1 MPHKLDVNIEPAQTT
16 LVPKKIFNLEW
27 SQAFAELNFEFNSE
41 TQIVLSEI
49 CNDVVFLSVVD
60 QKMHDTAM
68 SMFPTGKFFS
78 TYRLLFQ
85 IFEKWTHADK
95 RSKHQIFAN
104 ITTNSFDLFVFEK
117 KQQLIFANTFAYQS
131 SNDFLYYLLHV
142 VNRLKIDTGGLTLK
156 ILDSAN
162 DSENLMNVLEP
173 YFLSVIKFSGKENPL
188 NLRMPIQSGLWL
200 VPPALCE

>member
-27 SQAFAELNFEFNSE
+27 SQAFVELNFEFNSE
-41 TQIVLSEI
+41 TQIVLSET
-49 CNDVVFLSVVD
+49 CNDIVFLSVVD
-60 QKMHDTAM
+60 KKLHNLAV
-68 SMFPTGKFFS
+68 SIFPTGKFFS
-78 TYRLLFQ
+78 TYRLLFHF
-85 IFEKWTHADK
+85 FEKWTRADK

-104 ITTNSFDLFVFEK
+104 ITPNSFDLFVFEK

-162 DSENLMNVLEP
+162 NLESLVNVLEP
-173 YFLSVIKFSGKENPL
+173 YFLSVIKFSDTENPL
-188 NLRMPIQSGLWL
+188 NLRMPIQPGLSL
-200 VPPALCE
+200 VPSALCE